1 MCRGS
6 HAPDKILISFS
17 RDDKVIHHIIQS
29 LPKDIRRFYLSVSP
43 SIALNQ
49 NLSLSLSKIIV
60 WTVLEN
66 TIKIDKI
73 LYQNTYSRSLASR
86 PWSKSPLEFL
96 RESLKKSQSL
106 FPFCPLLYRYVV
118 DFGLYFQFGVKKDC
132 YLWVITY
139 HMHISY
145 AKNLSIYV
153 CIC

>member
-1 MCRGS
+1 M
-6 HAPDKILISFS
+6 
-17 RDDKVIHHIIQS
+17 HHIKFS
-29 LPKDIRRFYLSVSP
+29 YLSHVMTRW
-43 SIALNQ
+43 SITSY
-49 NLSLSLSKIIV
+49 NLFPKIYGDSISLSLLQSHSNKISLSLSKIIV

-73 LYQNTYSRSLASR
+73 LYQNTYSRSLASG
-86 PWSKSPLEFL
+86 PWSESPLEFL

-153 CIC
+153 RIC